1 MKFNYDIKFTD
12 NTPQLHEALD
22 SWAERVLTIWGMKV
36 QDYAQ
41 LLVPTGTADSTGIE
55 GYVGGALKQS
65 LTYAVDLA
73 KKTVTIGSNLFYS
86 VYVELGTGIFAEKG
100 NGRKTPWVWKDF
112 NGKWHFT
119 RGMAPRPFLRP
130 AWKNT
135 LTRCER
141 PQWKK
146 EIRRF
151 KYEQNRRAGNRA
163 RKLAFGTAQAPKQSK
178 NLRSSAT

>member
-12 NTPQLHEALD
+12 NTPQLHEALE
-22 SWAERVLTIWGMKV
+22 SWAERVLTKWGMKIH
-36 QDYAQ
+36 DYAQ
-41 LLVPTGTADSTGIE
+41 LLAPAGEEKSTGIE
-55 GYVGGALKQS
+55 GYVGGALKES

-119 RGMAPRPFLRP
+119 RGMKAANDGKGFLRP
-130 AWKNT
+130 AVEEHIDELREIAVEEGN
-135 LTRCER
+135 
-141 PQWKK
+141 K
-146 EIRRF
+146 EV
-151 KYEQNRRAGNRA
+151 
-163 RKLAFGTAQAPKQSK
+163 
-178 NLRSSAT
+178 

>member
-1 MKFNYDIKFTD
+1 MKFEYDIKFTD

-55 GYVGGALKQS
+55 GYVGGVLKQS
-65 LTYAVDLA
+65 LTFVLDLT
-73 KKTVTIGSNLFYS
+73 KKTVTIGSNLLYS
-86 VYVELGTGIFAEKG
+86 IWVELGTGIFAEKG

-119 RGMAPRPFLRP
+119 RGMKAANDGKGFLRP
-130 AWKNT
+130 AVEDHIDE
-135 LTRCER
+135 LR
-141 PQWKK
+141 
-146 EIRRF
+146 EIAV
-151 KYEQNRRAGNRA
+151 EEANREN
-163 RKLAFGTAQAPKQSK
+163 
-178 NLRSSAT
+178 

>member
-1 MKFNYDIKFTD
+1 MKFEYDIKFTD
-12 NTPQLHEALD
+12 NTQQLHEALD

-86 VYVELGTGIFAEKG
+86 VYVELGTASLPRRATDAKRHGSG
-100 NGRKTPWVWKDF
+100 KTSTASGTLPGVWPPV
-112 NGKWHFT
+112 
-119 RGMAPRPFLRP
+119 RFLRP
-130 AWKNT
+130 AVEDHIEELREIAVEEGN
-135 LTRCER
+135 
-141 PQWKK
+141 K
-146 EIRRF
+146 EI
-151 KYEQNRRAGNRA
+151 
-163 RKLAFGTAQAPKQSK
+163 
-178 NLRSSAT
+178 

>member
-1 MKFNYDIKFTD
+1 MNFNYNIKFTD

-22 SWAERVLTIWGMKV
+22 SWAERVLALWGMKV

-65 LTYAVDLA
+65 LTFALDLA

-112 NGKWHFT
+112 NGEWHFT
-119 RGMAPRPFLRP
+119 RGMKAANDGKGFLRP
-130 AWKNT
+130 AVEEHIDELREIAVEEGN
-135 LTRCER
+135 
-141 PQWKK
+141 K
-146 EIRRF
+146 EV
-151 KYEQNRRAGNRA
+151 
-163 RKLAFGTAQAPKQSK
+163 
-178 NLRSSAT
+178 

>member
-1 MKFNYDIKFTD
+1 MEFNYDIKFTD

-22 SWAERVLTIWGMKV
+22 SWAERVMTLWGMKV

-41 LLVPTGTADSTGIE
+41 LLVPTGTEDSTGIE

-65 LTYAVDLA
+65 LTYALDLA

-112 NGKWHFT
+112 NGKWHLPGHGPT
-119 RGMAPRPFLRP
+119 TGPPP
-130 AWKNT
+130 GGWKNT
-135 LTRCER
+135 LIEPARDQAVEE
-141 PQWKK
+141 WKQGG
-146 EIRRF
+146 IRMTDL
-151 KYEQNRRAGNRA
+151 EA
-163 RKLAFGTAQAPKQSK
+163 
-178 NLRSSAT
+178 

>member
-1 MKFNYDIKFTD
+1 MKFEYDIKFTD

-65 LTYAVDLA
+65 LTFALDLA
-73 KKTVTIGSNLFYS
+73 KKTVTIGSNLLYS
-86 VYVELGTGIFAEKG
+86 IWVELGTGIFAEKG

-119 RGMAPRPFLRP
+119 RGMKAANDGKGFLRP
-130 AWKNT
+130 AVENHIDE
-135 LTRCER
+135 LREIAVEEGN
-141 PQWKK
+141 K
-146 EIRRF
+146 EV
-151 KYEQNRRAGNRA
+151 
-163 RKLAFGTAQAPKQSK
+163 
-178 NLRSSAT
+178 

>member
-1 MKFNYDIKFTD
+1 MNFNYDIKFTD
-12 NTPQLHEALD
+12 NTPRLHEALD
-22 SWAERVLTIWGMKV
+22 SWAKRVLTLWGMTV

-41 LLVPTGTADSTGIE
+41 LLVPTGAENSTHIE

-119 RGMAPRPFLRP
+119 RGMKAANDGKGFLRP
-130 AWKNT
+130 AVEDHIDELREIAVEEGN
-135 LTRCER
+135 
-141 PQWKK
+141 K
-146 EIRRF
+146 EV
-151 KYEQNRRAGNRA
+151 
-163 RKLAFGTAQAPKQSK
+163 
-178 NLRSSAT
+178 

>member
-1 MKFNYDIKFTD
+1 MKFEYDIKFTD

-22 SWAERVLTIWGMKV
+22 SWAERVLTIWGMTV

-65 LTYAVDLA
+65 LTFALDLA
-73 KKTVTIGSNLFYS
+73 KKAVTIGSNLFYS
-86 VYVELGTGIFAEKG
+86 VYRHLLCIYVELGTGIFAEKG

-130 AWKNT
+130 AVEDHIDELREIAVEEAN
-135 LTRCER
+135 
-141 PQWKK
+141 K
-146 EIRRF
+146 E
-151 KYEQNRRAGNRA
+151 A
-163 RKLAFGTAQAPKQSK
+163 
-178 NLRSSAT
+178 

>member
-1 MKFNYDIKFTD
+1 MNFNYDIKFTD
-12 NTPQLHEALD
+12 HTPQLHEALD

-36 QDYAQ
+36 QDYAK

-100 NGRKTPWVWKDF
+100 NGRKRRGSGKTSTASGTLPGACPHARSCARRWKI
-112 NGKWHFT
+112 
-119 RGMAPRPFLRP
+119 
-130 AWKNT
+130 T
-135 LTRCER
+135 LTSCER
-141 PQWKK
+141 PRWKK
-146 EIRRF
+146 RTRRR
-151 KYEQNRRAGNRA
+151 NSWIW
-163 RKLAFGTAQAPKQSK
+163 RKCSK
-178 NLRSSAT
+178 HQKKSSCPMM

>member
-1 MKFNYDIKFTD
+1 MNFNYDIKFTD
-12 NTPQLHEALD
+12 NTPRLLEALD
-22 SWAERVLTIWGMKV
+22 SWAERVLTIWGMTV

-65 LTYAVDLA
+65 LTFALDLA

-119 RGMAPRPFLRP
+119 RGMRAANEGKGFLRP
-130 AWKNT
+130 AVEEHIDELREIAVEEGN
-135 LTRCER
+135 
-141 PQWKK
+141 K
-146 EIRRF
+146 E
-151 KYEQNRRAGNRA
+151 
-163 RKLAFGTAQAPKQSK
+163 T
-178 NLRSSAT
+178 

>member
-22 SWAERVLTIWGMKV
+22 SWEERVLTLWGMTV

-65 LTYAVDLA
+65 LTFVLDLT
-73 KKTVTIGSNLFYS
+73 KKTVTIGSNLLYS
-86 VYVELGTGIFAEKG
+86 IWVELGTGIFAEKG

-112 NGKWHFT
+112 NGQWHFT
-119 RGMAPRPFLRP
+119 RGMKARPFLRP
-130 AWKNT
+130 AVENHIDEQ
-135 LTRCER
+135 REIAV
-141 PQWKK
+141 K
-146 EIRRF
+146 E
-151 KYEQNRRAGNRA
+151 GN
-163 RKLAFGTAQAPKQSK
+163 KEV
-178 NLRSSAT
+178 

>member
-1 MKFNYDIKFTD
+1 MNFNYDIKFTD

-22 SWAERVLTIWGMKV
+22 SWAKRVLTLWGMTV

-65 LTYAVDLA
+65 LTYALDLA

-100 NGRKTPWVWKDF
+100 NGRKTSWVWKDF

-119 RGMAPRPFLRP
+119 RGMKAANDGKGFLRP
-130 AWKNT
+130 AVEEHIDELREIAVEEGN
-135 LTRCER
+135 
-141 PQWKK
+141 K
-146 EIRRF
+146 EV
-151 KYEQNRRAGNRA
+151 
-163 RKLAFGTAQAPKQSK
+163 
-178 NLRSSAT
+178 

>member
-12 NTPQLHEALD
+12 NTQQLHEALD

-65 LTYAVDLA
+65 LTYALDLA

-119 RGMAPRPFLRP
+119 RGMKAANDGKGFLRP
-130 AWKNT
+130 AVEEHIDELREIAVEEAN
-135 LTRCER
+135 
-141 PQWKK
+141 K
-146 EIRRF
+146 E
-151 KYEQNRRAGNRA
+151 A
-163 RKLAFGTAQAPKQSK
+163 
-178 NLRSSAT
+178 

>member
-1 MKFNYDIKFTD
+1 MKFEYDIKFTD

-22 SWAERVLTIWGMKV
+22 SWAERVLTLWGMLV

-65 LTYAVDLA
+65 LTFALDLA
-73 KKTVTIGSNLFYS
+73 KKTVTIGSNLLYS
-86 VYVELGTGIFAEKG
+86 IWVELGTGIFAKKG

-119 RGMAPRPFLRP
+119 RGMKAANDGKGFLRP
-130 AWKNT
+130 AVEEHIDELREIAVEEGN
-135 LTRCER
+135 
-141 PQWKK
+141 K
-146 EIRRF
+146 EV
-151 KYEQNRRAGNRA
+151 
-163 RKLAFGTAQAPKQSK
+163 
-178 NLRSSAT
+178 

>member
-1 MKFNYDIKFTD
+1 MKFEYDIKFTD

-22 SWAERVLTIWGMKV
+22 SWAERVLTNWGMKV

-55 GYVGGALKQS
+55 GYVGGALKAS

-73 KKTVTIGSNLFYS
+73 KKTVAIGSNLFYS
-86 VYVELGTGIFAEKG
+86 VYVELGTGVHATNG

-119 RGMAPRPFLRP
+119 RGMRAANEGKGFLRP
-130 AWKNT
+130 AVEDHIDELRESAVEEGN
-135 LTRCER
+135 
-141 PQWKK
+141 K
-146 EIRRF
+146 E
-151 KYEQNRRAGNRA
+151 A
-163 RKLAFGTAQAPKQSK
+163 
-178 NLRSSAT
+178 

>member
-1 MKFNYDIKFTD
+1 MNFNYDIKFTD
-12 NTPQLHEALD
+12 NTPRLLEALD
-22 SWAERVLTIWGMKV
+22 SWEERVLTLWGMTV

-65 LTYAVDLA
+65 LTYAIDLA

-100 NGRKTPWVWKDF
+100 NGRKTPWAWKDF

-119 RGMAPRPFLRP
+119 RGMRAANEGKGFLRP
-130 AWKNT
+130 AVEEHIEELREIAVEEGN
-135 LTRCER
+135 
-141 PQWKK
+141 K
-146 EIRRF
+146 EI
-151 KYEQNRRAGNRA
+151 
-163 RKLAFGTAQAPKQSK
+163 
-178 NLRSSAT
+178 